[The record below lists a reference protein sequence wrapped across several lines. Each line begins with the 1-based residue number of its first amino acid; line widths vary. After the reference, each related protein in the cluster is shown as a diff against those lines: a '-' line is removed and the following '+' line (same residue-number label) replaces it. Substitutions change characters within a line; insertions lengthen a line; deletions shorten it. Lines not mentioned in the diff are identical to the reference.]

1 MFKLTRLLIFGMQE
15 DDLKKLWMHAQMR
28 VGGWGG
34 VGREGTNFSGELI
47 MYYKPSNNRAFDRP
61 ELKS

>member
-28 VGGWGG
+28 VGGWGEDG
-34 VGREGTNFSGELI
+34 VVWGGRGGGTNF
-47 MYYKPSNNRAFDRP
+47 
-61 ELKS
+61 